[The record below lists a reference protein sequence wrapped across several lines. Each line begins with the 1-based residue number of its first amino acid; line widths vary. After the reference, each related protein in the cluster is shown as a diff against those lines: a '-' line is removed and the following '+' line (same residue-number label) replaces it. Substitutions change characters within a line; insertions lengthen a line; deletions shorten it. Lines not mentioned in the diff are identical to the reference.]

1 MVGQIIGAG
10 VNIASGLIGAGKRKA
25 EMRKAQAEYNR
36 RKRQYEEL
44 DTSNVY
50 ANMQNTMEDLTVDQR
65 AAQFQAQQE
74 QQGLANTMGALGGA
88 AGGSGIAAL
97 AQSLAGQQAQ
107 NLQRAS
113 ANIGQQERQNQAAAA
128 QQAANLQLY
137 EAKGELISR
146 DAEQEKTETM
156 FGMAQQDL
164 AQKKAAVEAGKAQLL
179 GGIGGMATGVLGGF
193 ASGALGGDD
202 DGNPGGFGQFINK
215 LGGI

>member
-1 MVGQIIGAG
+1 
-10 VNIASGLIGAGKRKA
+10 
-25 EMRKAQAEYNR
+25 
-36 RKRQYEEL
+36 
-44 DTSNVY
+44 
-50 ANMQNTMEDLTVDQR
+50 
-65 AAQFQAQQE
+65 
-74 QQGLANTMGALGGA
+74 MGALGGA